1 MTDPETK
8 TDLRRQ
14 LAEDGYAFMPG
25 VLDGPACDRLAAAIE
40 TCRQSPG
47 PTFRTLS
54 PDGAPLVQSELF
66 RWGDVPAIRALTT
79 SGPLPRLAAEAFGTG
94 SVILMEDQW
103 FHSEAGAGTP
113 SPWHQDHPYHPLE
126 PWFLTIWIP
135 LDDPPG
141 PVGLRVAPGSNEGTM
156 YGPVEFSAGDA
167 TLGQAG
173 VTLAAVPDID
183 ADPARH
189 GVVTPPARRGD
200 AVLMDSRTLHAAG
213 GLCTGTFRRIS
224 IRYAH
229 PGTRIAPR
237 AWPVA
242 TFWDDH
248 AFARTHGASIAGPAF
263 PEVTPQAMPPR
274 RVSRTRRAA
283 RWP

>member
-1 MTDPETK
+1 MTATDTR
-8 TDLRRQ
+8 TDLRGA
-14 LAEDGYAFMPG
+14 LARDGYAFVPG
-25 VLDGPACDRLAAAIE
+25 VLDGPACARMAEAIE

-54 PDGAPLVQSELF
+54 PAGEPLLQSELF
-66 RWGDVPAIRALTT
+66 RWPDVPAIRALTT
-79 SGPLPRLAAEAFGTG
+79 EGALPRLAAAAFGTDR
-94 SVILMEDQW
+94 VILMEDQW
-103 FHSEAGAGTP
+103 FYSENGAGTP

-141 PVGLRVAPGSNEGTM
+141 PVGLRVAPGSNEGTL

-167 TLGQAG
+167 TLGRAE
-173 VTLAAVPDID
+173 ARPEPVPDID
-183 ADPARH
+183 ADPERF

-200 AVLMDSRTLHAAG
+200 AILMDSRTLHAAG
-213 GLCTGTFRRIS
+213 GACTGTFRRIS

-229 PGTRIAPR
+229 PDTRIAPR

-242 TFWDDH
+242 TFWDEH
-248 AFARTHGASIAGPAF
+248 AFARSEGAPIAGPAF
-263 PEVTPQAMPPR
+263 PEL
-274 RVSRTRRAA
+274 RTGA
-283 RWP
+283 PT